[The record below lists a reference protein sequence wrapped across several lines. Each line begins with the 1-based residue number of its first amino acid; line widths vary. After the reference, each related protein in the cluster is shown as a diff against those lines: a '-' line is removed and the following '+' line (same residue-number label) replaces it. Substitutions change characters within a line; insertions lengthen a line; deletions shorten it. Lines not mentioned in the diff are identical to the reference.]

1 MKIKFA
7 NLDFTP
13 KEINEDQKSLR
24 AVFSTGDVDRHGE
37 VVDQKSWLLDD
48 FLKNPVVLFGH
59 DHSQPPVGKIMGLGY
74 NSDGNLEGE
83 VKFAALEYPFA
94 NVIWNLYKGGF
105 MKAFSV
111 GFSAGKVDIVDNQVI
126 LRENTLYEIS
136 TVAVPANAMALAKA
150 KGMDV
155 SALEAKMIE
164 QTDKAKDETVA
175 EVVAEVVA
183 APAEEVKPAEET
195 VVEAAAEET
204 EDDAATEEAA
214 ATDEA
219 PKDAE
224 EAEDAVAKGMNA
236 LVTSIKEGRV
246 LSKKNRKAIEEAL
259 VALQAVLDADKKEQ
273 EADKKLRTD
282 TTDLSIKVETPA
294 VRIVVPA
301 KGQNKAKLIN
311 KAIRALLA
319 EKRKA

>member
-48 FLKNPVVLFGH
+48 FLKNPVVLFSH
-59 DHSQPPVGKIMGLGY
+59 DHSQPPVGKILGLGY
-74 NSDGNLEGE
+74 NAEGNLEGE
-83 VKFAALEYPFA
+83 VKFAAQEYPFA

-111 GFSAGKVDIVDNQVI
+111 GFSAGKVDVVNNQVI

-136 TVAVPANAMALAKA
+136 TVAVPANALALAKA

-155 SALEAKMIE
+155 SALETRMAEMV
-164 QTDKAKDETVA
+164 TDKKECAIPAVKDIAADDAVVETPA

-183 APAEEVKPAEET
+183 PAEVVEDEPVVEVVVET
-195 VVEAAAEET
+195 VS
-204 EDDAATEEAA
+204 EEAA
-214 ATDEA
+214 TDAADE
-219 PKDAE
+219 
-224 EAEDAVAKGMNA
+224 AVAKSMGA
-236 LVTSIKEGRV
+236 LVSSIKEGRV

-259 VALQAVLDADKKEQ
+259 VALQAVIDADTKASEEEAKAATPELSTKVNAPIVDMKKV
-273 EADKKLRTD
+273 AS
-282 TTDLSIKVETPA
+282 LSPMSKNRV
-294 VRIVVPA
+294 
-301 KGQNKAKLIN
+301 IN
-311 KAIRALLA
+311 QAIRALL
-319 EKRKA
+319 KQKK